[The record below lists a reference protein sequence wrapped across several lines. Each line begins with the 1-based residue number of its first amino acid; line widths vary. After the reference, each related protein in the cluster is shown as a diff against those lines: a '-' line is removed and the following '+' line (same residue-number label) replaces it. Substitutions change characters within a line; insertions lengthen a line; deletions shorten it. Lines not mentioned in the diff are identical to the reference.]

1 MRKDEIAFEIAEFIK
16 AGPQAAEAQG
26 VDKSTYDRLLL
37 CLADEETLEIAR
49 RLAGI
54 RISFFPHF
62 ARFCKWL
69 TLSRLSGISVA

>member
-1 MRKDEIAFEIAEFIK
+1 MRKDEIAFEIAEFVK

-49 RLAGI
+49 RLAG
-54 RISFFPHF
+54 REVLEH
-62 ARFCKWL
+62 W
-69 TLSRLSGISVA
+69 ISVVRAGGRN

>member
-26 VDKSTYDRLLL
+26 VDKLTYDRLLL

-49 RLAGI
+49 RLAGHEVLEHW
-54 RISFFPHF
+54 ISGVR
-62 ARFCKWL
+62 AGGRN
-69 TLSRLSGISVA
+69 

>member
-49 RLAGI
+49 RLAG
-54 RISFFPHF
+54 HEVLEH
-62 ARFCKWL
+62 W
-69 TLSRLSGISVA
+69 ISVVRAGGRN